1 MSGAGGVVGFGAPL
15 GSEKNEEVEEGAG
28 AGGYNNTGLGLGSR
42 YGISKRDDEPPR
54 KEKIK
59 ILIMQEEQFM
69 INRKE
74 FIEEIKL
81 RKIIREGLKRKMKER
96 EEKILQEE
104 KQLRLVIRKLLQEK
118 EEEPPHPITGINV
131 LRDLLKKIVP
141 TIENSYK
148 QLTTSEEQRKSF
160 RAHLV
165 KKTKDLIRTVETP
178 EEKVS
183 VDVGLQE
190 QEEEADLSQARQTAK
205 ADPRFIDPFAKK
217 NEPKPE
223 KDLKPEPE
231 PDDGLDTTGRDMSEK
246 TFNKIKKQIKD
257 AFDVLSDQRD
267 KDAFSEYLITNEL
280 LHMDIFE
287 DDMKTA
293 VEEPTTDSYEKEKQ
307 KNDSG
312 SQSVTTSQMPSSN
325 LEQPSPVS
333 PNPLAERK
341 KKK

>member
-1 MSGAGGVVGFGAPL
+1 
-15 GSEKNEEVEEGAG
+15 
-28 AGGYNNTGLGLGSR
+28 
-42 YGISKRDDEPPR
+42 
-54 KEKIK
+54 
-59 ILIMQEEQFM
+59 M

-104 KQLRLVIRKLLQEK
+104 QQLRGVIRKLLQEK
-118 EEEPPHPITGINV
+118 DDEPPHPITGINV

-148 QLTTSEEQRKSF
+148 QLTTSKEQRDSF
-160 RAHLV
+160 RANLV
-165 KKTKDLIRTVETP
+165 KATKNLITATETP
-178 EEKVS
+178 EEKIA

-190 QEEEADLSQARQTAK
+190 QESEEELSQARQAAK
-205 ADPRFIDPFAKK
+205 SDPRFIDPFAKK
-217 NEPKPE
+217 NEPKISDKPE
-223 KDLKPEPE
+223 LKPEPE
-231 PDDGLDTTGRDMSEK
+231 VDDGLDTTGRDMAQK

-257 AFDVLSDQRD
+257 AYDVLSDPKD
-267 KDAFSEYLITNEL
+267 KNAFSEYLLTNEL

-287 DDMKTA
+287 DDMAKTP
-293 VEEPTTDSYEKEKQ
+293 EQPTTPSYEKEKQ
-307 KNDSG
+307 KLDSTPPEG
-312 SQSVTTSQMPSSN
+312 DTTSQLPS
-325 LEQPSPVS
+325 LTPQQTPPAS